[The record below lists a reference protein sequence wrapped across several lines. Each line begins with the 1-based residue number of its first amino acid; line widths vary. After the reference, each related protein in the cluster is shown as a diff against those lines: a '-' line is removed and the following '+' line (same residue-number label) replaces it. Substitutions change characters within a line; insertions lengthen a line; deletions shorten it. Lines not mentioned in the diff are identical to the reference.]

1 MLSLF
6 LPDEV
11 TVERRTK
18 MDFDTAII
26 LGLTACAYVWFISIG
41 IFEEREEIKA
51 QELEAVKRR
60 QRAEYLKKL
69 YDRAL

>member
-1 MLSLF
+1 
-6 LPDEV
+6 
-11 TVERRTK
+11 

-41 IFEEREEIKA
+41 IFEERKEIKA

-60 QRAEYLKKL
+60 QRAEHLKKL
-69 YDRAL
+69 YDRPL